1 MLATSAPRFGAVGLP
16 PRQGRWLDRL
26 NLAVDYRPANSER
39 HPTRLAAWLVFVLA
53 FVLLSYAGRA
63 SGADTPDDLA
73 YRYSSSI
80 AAAVQYAIMLG
91 ILLLIG
97 RGLPR
102 RELFALRRP
111 PSWRRAGGLAALA
124 LLAIYAFAFA
134 YSQVLAL
141 FGDWSTTEEQGLV
154 PSGWDSSRAGAFVA
168 FFLAVTVLAP
178 VVEELTYRGMGLTF
192 LLPYGAVLA
201 VVTTSVL
208 FGGAHGLLIGLPVL
222 TAFGIANAWLRLR
235 TDSIYPPMLVHSVF
249 NGVAMIV
256 SVAGAS

>member
-1 MLATSAPRFGAVGLP
+1 VDNRSAAT
-16 PRQGRWLDRL
+16 
-26 NLAVDYRPANSER
+26 ER
-39 HPTRLAAWLVFVLA
+39 HPTRLAAWLVFVVA

-80 AAAVQYAIMLG
+80 AVAVQYAIMLG

-102 RELFALRRP
+102 RQLFALRRP
-111 PSWRRAGGLAALA
+111 SSWRRALGLAAVA
-124 LLAIYAFAFA
+124 LLAIYAVAIA

-141 FGDWSTTEEQGLV
+141 FGDWSPTEEQGLV
-154 PSGWDSSRAGAFVA
+154 PNGWDSSRAGAFVA
-168 FFLAVTVLAP
+168 FFISVTVLAP
-178 VVEELTYRGMGLTF
+178 IVEELTYRGMGLSL
-192 LLPYGAVLA
+192 LLPYGSVLAVLA
-201 VVTTSVL
+201 TGVL

-235 TDSIYPPMLVHSVF
+235 TDSIYPPMLVHGVF
-249 NGVAMIV
+249 NGIAMIV
-256 SVAGAS
+256 SVAGGS